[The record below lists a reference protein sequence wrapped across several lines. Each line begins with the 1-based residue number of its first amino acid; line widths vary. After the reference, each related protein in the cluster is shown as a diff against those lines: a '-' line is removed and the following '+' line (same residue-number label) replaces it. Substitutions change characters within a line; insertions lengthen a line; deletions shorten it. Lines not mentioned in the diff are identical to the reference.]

1 MHSISVISALGIL
14 CAALS
19 VSFGTNSA
27 TSCSSGTSCTASSTT
42 TTTTTTTTAKSTDI
56 SSTTE
61 SIQRSNNNK
70 NFLKEK
76 PKDLQ
81 TCQRKSADFDK
92 CIVSAYQHI
101 FSTWK
106 NGLPGFAH
114 SEPIDPLFVREFEV
128 IEDSE
133 NITPITVKINNITVT
148 GLSEAKVKSVNFKEN
163 EYDFKMTYSVP
174 KIRLNGHY
182 TAQGQVLLL
191 KIDTDGE
198 MFMEILDG
206 LYTVSTKVKLQTLE
220 NHKFFDLKA
229 MQFNVDTIKDLHL
242 HFANLFKDKV
252 LNDNTNAVFNGSW
265 RVFFDIFKPKIE
277 AEINKVLLAHFRSV
291 FDQVP
296 AEFFIADVA
305 TAAEAEAEA
314 AGKPAEGSSKLTEL
328 HAHSLLGANSKNKD
342 VTHLELQH
350 ATQASEKSHVK
361 DEKLH

>member
-1 MHSISVISALGIL
+1 MQAIHVLYALGIL
-14 CAALS
+14 CAALA

-27 TSCSSGTSCTASSTT
+27 TSCSSGATCAVSSSS
-42 TTTTTTTTAKSTDI
+42 TTTTTTTAKSGSI

-61 SIQRSNNNK
+61 SSRHSKSNHNNN
-70 NFLKEK
+70 FLTEK
-76 PKDLQ
+76 PKELQ
-81 TCQRKSADFDK
+81 TCQRKSTDFDK
-92 CIVSAYQHI
+92 CIVNAYQHI

-106 NGLPGFAH
+106 NEINGAPH

-128 IEDSE
+128 IEDRE
-133 NITPITVKINNITVT
+133 NITPISVKINNITVT

-174 KIRLNGHY
+174 KIRLSGHY

-198 MFMEILDG
+198 MFMEIIDG
-206 LYTVSTKVKLQTLE
+206 LYTVSTKVKLYALE
-220 NHKFFDLKA
+220 NRKFFDLKA
-229 MQFNVDTIKDLHL
+229 LQFNVDSIKDLHL

-291 FDQVP
+291 FNQVP
-296 AEFFIADVA
+296 AEFFIADAA
-305 TAAEAEAEA
+305 TEA
-314 AGKPAEGSSKLTEL
+314 AAAKSAESSKPTEP
-328 HAHSLLGANSKNKD
+328 HSAHSSNVHNSNSNSNKD
-342 VTHLELQH
+342 ITHDEVQH
-350 ATQASEKSHVK
+350 AAHVSAK
-361 DEKLH
+361 APAKENKAH